1 MVKPS
6 KATLNIV
13 NCINQYLK
21 ITYFYYERLL
31 YITFLDVFI
40 DHNNAISITNIV
52 IFAIILIFFV
62 KFLST
67 LFNNAFFQT
76 MKQHNTLCA
85 SAIPKVY
92 ANCLAYFIFIL
103 LTIGNIRCNCT
114 LYNHNYSNQASY
126 IYLLLT

>member
-1 MVKPS
+1 MKD
-6 KATLNIV
+6 
-13 NCINQYLK
+13 C
-21 ITYFYYERLL
+21 